1 MEITPFVQ
9 NFPFVHTEC
18 KRVFAS
24 LAFALHCA
32 KVRAIRKER
41 KKGPKVGNEDPEPQP
56 EFFEKFDRPQ
66 QTRCRGKEVE
76 DGWRG
81 REGGKG
87 RWLVRAPCKI

>member
-18 KRVFAS
+18 KRVFAL

-66 QTRCRGKEVE
+66 QTRSRRWMTAGE
-76 DGWRG
+76 DG
-81 REGGKG
+81 REGRDCGWCEHLAKYS
-87 RWLVRAPCKI
+87 